1 MLILTPIFSHIVVNF
16 LFFRYI
22 ILVQIDADNMIFTV
36 TFPIF
41 QTCSMSTF
49 LVVIN
54 LFEES
59 HKHFEESRKISCDL
73 QPAPQP
79 FCIILNIELDP

>member
-1 MLILTPIFSHIVVNF
+1 MIQFFSHIVVNS
-16 LFFRYI
+16 LFFRYV

-36 TFPIF
+36 TFPTF
-41 QTCSMSTF
+41 QTCSMSAF
-49 LVVIN
+49 LVDIK

-59 HKHFEESRKISCDL
+59 HKHFEESRKISSVL
-73 QPAPQP
+73 QPVPQP

>member
-1 MLILTPIFSHIVVNF
+1 
-16 LFFRYI
+16 
-22 ILVQIDADNMIFTV
+22 
-36 TFPIF
+36 
-41 QTCSMSTF
+41 MSTF
-49 LVVIN
+49 LVVIK